1 MLGNSRGARPLALLA
16 VLDRAARL
24 PRLSRF
30 SRLARALRERTR
42 LASARTRSSVAS
54 EASGLESL
62 VTCDG
67 TSDLGDFVILANTGQ
82 TCEVPLLKGANYVVR
97 ADAPLTDVA
106 LGDENAHVVSFAPEG
121 FDITYPLDCSFARS
135 GDDYSLTVAPAI
147 PGLTLA
153 SLSGGCCALN
163 VTSNGFSWTCADTC
177 TCGGAEQL
185 FEVRATWAG
194 YSRDFSCPLAC
205 TCGED
210 AADPSPVVEPQ
221 GGPFAASVAVS
232 FSKDAVIFEDAYENM
247 PGVGVGRRSTASTLT
262 IRVNGG
268 SNGGTLTASATNLGR
283 LQKNAGPAFPVAAV
297 PVPAGRSVTYE
308 MNYVGLEASDAADD
322 VVVTA
327 TFAEN
332 ESLSTPL
339 VSTAR
344 LTAVRIEF
352 EAVNAAPA
360 NANLHRHVFG
370 ILEEFY
376 YRSFPLDATV
386 DWQFFEGEE
395 FLPPFSPGRM
405 ILPPT
410 TNETSNGLC
419 ELRATSGHACFTNSF
434 QFFLPRIVAGN
445 PRCNEAL
452 SPVRGEAGWL
462 LLYLTLHVEPLF
474 VSFKGLQMREIPD
487 ESGNCPHAGYYNDT
501 AKGGY
506 LSHCVAAGAGVVNE
520 IRADGYWTTDRCGR
534 GGRYEE
540 PWSDGWKEWPIPV
553 GWGYCNSIMGRY
565 DLPPTTQRFTLR
577 ADGTFSIK
585 KFGIEATRDIQNH
598 IVIQSGP

>member
-1 MLGNSRGARPLALLA
+1 MERGEAATATLNSQLSTLNSARAANHEINPAPLTDADIDRGYVLVEEDDNAAVIDVPTNAVTVGNWHLHGARSSIGNHRLDLSPWSFPMGTNGAAFSSFWYFVEGKLRPTPRDAAHEICAVGVPMLAMQGASCLWLSADDDDSRTIIWDNFFLNGDTNAPVTAQVTLWPDGAFATQSNNLRRVYARNDPRDWDGDGLA
-16 VLDRAARL
+16 NEIDPAPKSNDGDCFGTGEAWWAANLRAVAATNAL
-24 PRLSRF
+24 PEAYYT
-30 SRLARALRERTR
+30 LAFTATADRTR
-42 LASARTRSSVAS
+42 IA
-54 EASGLESL
+54 

-67 TSDLGDFVILANTGQ
+67 ASDLGDIVILANAGQ
-82 TCEVPLLKGANYVVR
+82 TCRVPLLKGANYVVR

-194 YSRDFSCPLAC
+194 YSRDFFCPLAC
-205 TCGED
+205 ACGED

-268 SNGGTLTASATNLGR
+268 SNGGTLTASAVNLGR

-297 PVPAGRSVTYE
+297 QVPAGQSMTYE

-322 VVVTA
+322 IVVAA

-332 ESLSTPL
+332 ETGATLS
-339 VSTAR
+339 ST
-344 LTAVRIEF
+344 
-352 EAVNAAPA
+352 
-360 NANLHRHVFG
+360 
-370 ILEEFY
+370 
-376 YRSFPLDATV
+376 
-386 DWQFFEGEE
+386 
-395 FLPPFSPGRM
+395 
-405 ILPPT
+405 
-410 TNETSNGLC
+410 
-419 ELRATSGHACFTNSF
+419 
-434 QFFLPRIVAGN
+434 
-445 PRCNEAL
+445 
-452 SPVRGEAGWL
+452 
-462 LLYLTLHVEPLF
+462 
-474 VSFKGLQMREIPD
+474 
-487 ESGNCPHAGYYNDT
+487 
-501 AKGGY
+501 
-506 LSHCVAAGAGVVNE
+506 
-520 IRADGYWTTDRCGR
+520 
-534 GGRYEE
+534 
-540 PWSDGWKEWPIPV
+540 
-553 GWGYCNSIMGRY
+553 
-565 DLPPTTQRFTLR
+565 
-577 ADGTFSIK
+577 
-585 KFGIEATRDIQNH
+585 
-598 IVIQSGP
+598 